1 MDAVRQWAICLI
13 AAAAAGTFA
22 AAVIPGGSMEKTV
35 KAVAGIFVV
44 VAVCS
49 PLAEL
54 RSHGLPTFA
63 DLVEQA
69 ETPAYAQA
77 IDDGT
82 LRFCEQAVSE
92 ALTAAA
98 EETGVEV
105 TEINAELSAA
115 SDGIII
121 HNVSV
126 AVNAASADKIEEFS
140 LSAERRLGFPVSITA
155 E

>member
-63 DLVEQA
+63 DLAEQA
-69 ETPAYAQA
+69 ETPACAQA
-77 IDDGT
+77 ID
-82 LRFCEQAVSE
+82 E
-92 ALTAAA
+92 ALCGFA
-98 EETGVEV
+98 
-105 TEINAELSAA
+105 N
-115 SDGIII
+115 
-121 HNVSV
+121 
-126 AVNAASADKIEEFS
+126 
-140 LSAERRLGFPVSITA
+140 RR
-155 E
+155 

>member
-49 PLAEL
+49 PL
-54 RSHGLPTFA
+54 PTFA
-63 DLVEQA
+63 DLAEPA
-69 ETPAYAQA
+69 ETPAYAQS

-140 LSAERRLGFPVSITA
+140 LSAERRLGFPVGITA